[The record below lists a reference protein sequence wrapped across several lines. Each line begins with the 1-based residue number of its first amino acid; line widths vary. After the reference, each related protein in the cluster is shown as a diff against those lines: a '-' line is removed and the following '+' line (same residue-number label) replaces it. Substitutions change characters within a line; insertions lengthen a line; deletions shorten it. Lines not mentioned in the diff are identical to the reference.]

1 MLFQN
6 ACFQRAINL
15 LNKKLKREEKREKS
29 KPDSFSYDSEWIKTD
44 LPLIQE
50 AAINAAANDKGFIC
64 INQDGLIENTAY
76 QVDVKKLDNNH
87 LSSLFGEDC
96 ELKKINERIIIQWDD

>member
-15 LNKKLKREEKREKS
+15 LNKKLKREEKQKS
-29 KPDSFSYDSEWIKTD
+29 KPDSFSYDLEWLKTD

-50 AAINAAANDKGFIC
+50 AAINAAADDKGFIC
-64 INQDGLIENTAY
+64 INQDGLIEDTAY

-96 ELKKINERIIIQWDD
+96 IFIKKDNKVIIQWDD